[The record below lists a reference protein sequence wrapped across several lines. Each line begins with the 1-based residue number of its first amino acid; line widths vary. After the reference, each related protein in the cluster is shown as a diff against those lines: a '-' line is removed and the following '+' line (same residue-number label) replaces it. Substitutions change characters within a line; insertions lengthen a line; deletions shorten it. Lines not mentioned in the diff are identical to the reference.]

1 MEVFILLLSGF
12 VYYEQSDIISLNIY
26 DIGSV

>member
-1 MEVFILLLSGF
+1 MVVFILQLNGF

>member
-1 MEVFILLLSGF
+1 MEVFILLLNGF